1 LEKKRETNNVGYDSP
16 VWNIAEVYTEEDK
29 EKNMLVNN
37 IHLGSSL
44 AAEFDAT
51 ECEAKIESADPSK
64 DDEDCPCQ
72 PSSQKYAVVLMSNRG
87 FTTHGRSI
95 RQAVYRASY
104 TQVNAS
110 VQTRSTVQQ
119 AAEGNSKDIHL
130 LGQTPGAP
138 NEVIMRETVK
148 MNETAQ
154 DRPWELWKREVQ
166 SDNLYRNN
174 IGTQIAFRCKI

>member
-1 LEKKRETNNVGYDSP
+1 
-16 VWNIAEVYTEEDK
+16 
-29 EKNMLVNN
+29 MLVNN

-51 ECEAKIESADPSK
+51 ECEAKIVSADPSK

-72 PSSQKYAVVLMSNRG
+72 PNSHKYAVVLMSNHG
-87 FTTHGRSI
+87 FATHGQSI
-95 RQAVYRASY
+95 RQAVYRAIY

-110 VQTRSTVQQ
+110 VQTKSTVQQ
-119 AAEGNSKDIHL
+119 AAEGNSEDILL

-138 NEVIMRETVK
+138 NEIIMRETAE
-148 MNETAQ
+148 MNETSQ
-154 DRPWELWKREVQ
+154 DRAWELWKREVQ

-174 IGTQIAFRCKI
+174 IGTQIALRCRL